1 MKAMWER
8 MEAFDLFR
16 LAQEYFEAKDYY
28 RAVEVL
34 RHLVDTHPHESE
46 LGEARELLVRAYYHS
61 AQTGR
66 AVEEAREVLR
76 HSPDNAYVALLLS
89 RALERASRHEEALAA
104 RRMAE
109 ALGATA

>member
-1 MKAMWER
+1 MNLLWER
-8 MEAFDLFR
+8 MTPYDLFR
-16 LAQEYFEAKDYY
+16 LAQDHFEKRDYY

-66 AVEEAREVLR
+66 AIDEARALLER
-76 HSPDNAYVALLLS
+76 QPDNGYVALLLT
-89 RALERASRHEEALAA
+89 RALERASRPDEARAA
-104 RRMAE
+104 RRVAE
-109 ALGATA
+109 ALGAA